1 MTYERLDKCPLCHS
15 GHFRN
20 YLIAK
25 DHLLTGESFAIVEC
39 ENCKLKFT
47 NPRPSLSD
55 IHKYYQSEDYISHS
69 NKSNSP
75 VNLIYKIARFFTL
88 KSKLRLIAHHSRKK
102 TLLDVGCGTGH
113 FLDLCQ
119 ANGWDCNG
127 IEPDE
132 NTRKMVIQKKALA
145 IYPDLKDL
153 PENQKFDVITLW
165 HVLEHVY
172 QLDET
177 LLTLHARLHK
187 KGVLFIALPN
197 CASWD
202 ANHYKEDWAAY
213 DVPRHLYHFD
223 PETFK
228 KLIVRYNFKIKEIL
242 PQKLDA
248 YYVSLLSEK
257 YLNNRFNYYR
267 AIINGI
273 TSNKFAFKSN
283 LYSSLIYVI
292 SK

>member
-1 MTYERLDKCPLCHS
+1 MYERLDKCPLCNC

-25 DHLLTGESFAIVEC
+25 DHMLTGESFAIVEC

-47 NPRPSLSD
+47 NPRPSLAD

-75 VNLIYKIARFFTL
+75 INLIYKIARHFTL
-88 KSKLRLIAHHSRKK
+88 KSKLRLIERYRRKK
-102 TLLDVGCGTGH
+102 TVLDVGCGSGH
-113 FLDLCQ
+113 FLDLC
-119 ANGWDCNG
+119 AKNGWECTG

-132 NTRKMVIQKKALA
+132 NTRKTVMQKKGWDV
-145 IYPDLKDL
+145 YPGLKDF
-153 PENQKFDVITLW
+153 PENQEFDVITLW
-165 HVLEHVY
+165 HVLEHIHP
-172 QLDET
+172 LDET
-177 LLTLHARLHK
+177 LLTLHARLRK
-187 KGVLFIALPN
+187 KGILIVALPN

-202 ANHYKEDWAAY
+202 AIHYNENWAGY
-213 DVPRHLYHFD
+213 DVPRHLYHFT

-228 KLIVRYNFKIKEIL
+228 KLMVRYNFKIKDIL
-242 PQKLDA
+242 SQKLDA

-257 YLNNRFNYYR
+257 YLNKRINYFN
-267 AIINGI
+267 AINNGI
-273 TSNKFAFKSN
+273 ISNKFASKSK

-292 SK
+292 SR

>member
-1 MTYERLDKCPLCHS
+1 MYERLDKCPLCHS

-47 NPRPSLSD
+47 NPRPSLTD
-55 IHKYYQSEDYISHS
+55 VQKYYQSEDYISHT

-75 VNLIYKIARFFTL
+75 VNFIYKIARHFTL
-88 KSKLRLIAHHSRKK
+88 KSKLRLIEHYSRNKM
-102 TLLDVGCGTGH
+102 LLDVGCGTGH
-113 FLDLCQ
+113 FLQLCNT
-119 ANGWDCNG
+119 NGWDCSG

-132 NTRKMVIQKKALA
+132 NTRKVVMQIKALA

-153 PENQKFDVITLW
+153 PENQEFDVITLW
-165 HVLEHVY
+165 HVLEHIY
-172 QLDET
+172 PLDET
-177 LLTLHARLHK
+177 FLTLHARLRK
-187 KGVLFIALPN
+187 KGILIVALPN

-202 ANHYKEDWAAY
+202 AHHYKEHWAGY
-213 DVPRHLYHFD
+213 DVPRHLYHFNPD
-223 PETFK
+223 TFK
-228 KLIVRYNFKIKEIL
+228 KLLAKYNFKIKEIL
-242 PQKLDA
+242 PQMLDA

-257 YLNNRFNYYR
+257 YLNNRYNYYK
-267 AIINGI
+267 AIKNGI
-273 TSNKFAFKSN
+273 TSNKIAIKSK